1 MTLPQLKR
9 EPIRPELE
17 GDGADKEI
25 WQPRWKCFCCHDNG
39 LVELRLIELVI
50 PDYNHHLDKPVI
62 CQNFR
67 CEAGEIY
74 RGDFNYDQRFTGGI
88 CAELDR
94 KNRDDWRRT
103 IESQFERIQNSVK
116 DTAREMSFKRTQRS
130 RTRSEEEIAKKRH
143 EYACNA
149 DPQKLR
155 SLARAYLGD
164 EFMRDGAS

>member
-17 GDGADKEI
+17 ALEADKEI
-25 WQPRWKCFCCHDNG
+25 WQPRWKCFCCHDSG

-50 PDYNHHLDKPVI
+50 PDYDQHRDKPVI

-67 CEAGEIY
+67 CEAGEFY

-88 CAELDR
+88 CAELD
-94 KNRDDWRRT
+94 KKSRDDWQRT
-103 IESQFERIQNSVK
+103 VESRFERIQNSVK
-116 DTAREMSFKRTQRS
+116 DTARGMSFKRTQRD
-130 RTRSEEEIAKKRH
+130 RTPSEEEIAARKH
-143 EYACNA
+143 FEASNA
-149 DPQKLR
+149 DPQDLR
-155 SLARAYLGD
+155 EMARAYLGD